1 MLTQNLEK
9 RKSKKETALAG
20 SNLCDI
26 PEEEIPFEEPGEHLL
41 YQEVMELPEKYR
53 IVMHLYYYEDL
64 TIREI
69 AEILGKSESGIKMRL
84 SRGREFLKNIL
95 KEEMEG

>member
-1 MLTQNLEK
+1 
-9 RKSKKETALAG
+9 
-20 SNLCDI
+20 
-26 PEEEIPFEEPGEHLL
+26 
-41 YQEVMELPEKYR
+41 
-53 IVMHLYYYEDL
+53 MHLYYYEDL